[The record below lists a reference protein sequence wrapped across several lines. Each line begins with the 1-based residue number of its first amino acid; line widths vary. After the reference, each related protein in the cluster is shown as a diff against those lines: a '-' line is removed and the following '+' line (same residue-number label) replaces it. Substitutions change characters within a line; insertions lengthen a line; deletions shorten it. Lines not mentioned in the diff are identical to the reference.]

1 MILFQNIHIKI
12 LIIRVSILSTSLMSL
27 EDDYQRVQMSLKN
40 EIIFILQNIHLFS
53 KPIISIAC

>member
-27 EDDYQRVQMSLKN
+27 EDDYQRVQMSLKT

-53 KPIISIAC
+53 KPIIFIAC